1 MKKLAISSLVLGSL
15 VGLGLNVSAEE
26 NTQNIIGENNATVEV
41 EGTLGV
47 DNTKT
52 DAPVLEGNDDWI
64 NVTVPTKTIF
74 YGISTKAKAEIKS
87 PTYTIKNN
95 SGRPVKVSV
104 GSFSLKGDDSFKDAQ
119 MNLQMNLPMT
129 VDNNKVDLI
138 KASKVEATETLV
150 GTLANSAGKLTK
162 DDEDGKPQSLTFN
175 YTGTYD
181 GTKIT
186 KELTTNYNLVL
197 KFKAVSFSK

>member
-104 GSFSLKGDDSFKDAQ
+104 GSFSLQGNDSFKDAQ
-119 MNLQMNLPMT
+119 MNLQMN
-129 VDNNKVDLI
+129 VGKNKADLI
-138 KASKVEATETLV
+138 KASTVEVTETPV
-150 GTLANSAGKLTK
+150 GTLANSAGNLTK
-162 DDEDGKPQSLTFN
+162 DDEGGKPQSLTFN

>member
-41 EGTLGV
+41 EGTLGM

-52 DAPVLEGNDDWI
+52 DAPILEGNDEWI

-74 YGISTKAKAEIKS
+74 YGTSTQAEAAIKS
-87 PTYTIKNN
+87 PNYTIKNN
-95 SGRPVKVSV
+95 SGRPVEVSV

-119 MNLQMNLPMT
+119 MNLQMNA
-129 VDNNKVDLI
+129 DDKKVELI
-138 KASKVEATETLV
+138 KASTVEATETPV
-150 GTLANSAGKLTK
+150 GTLANSEGKLTK
-162 DDEDGKPQSLTFN
+162 DDEGGKPQSLTFN